1 MNIVVL
7 ISGNGSNLQ
16 AIIDACKTNKIK
28 GTVRA
33 VFSNKADA
41 FGLERARQ
49 AGIATHTLIT
59 SAFDS
64 REAYDRELIHEI
76 DMYAPDVVV
85 LAGFMRILSP
95 AFVSH
100 YAGRLLNI
108 HPSLLPKYP
117 GLHTHR
123 QALENGDEEHGTSV
137 HFVTDELDGGPV
149 ILQAKVPVFAGD
161 TEDDITAR
169 VQTQEHAI
177 YPLVISWFAD
187 GRLKMHENAALP
199 TSNAPVVKAPAL
211 PLAFFNSPVNRKLQQ
226 FFSPFSGIVG
236 HLPILLAIISR
247 QCPVN
252 KTE

>member
-49 AGIATHTLIT
+49 AGIATHTLIA

-161 TEDDITAR
+161 TEDDVTAR

-187 GRLKMHENAALP
+187 SRLKMHENAAWLDGQRLP
-199 TSNAPVVKAPAL
+199 PQGYAAD
-211 PLAFFNSPVNRKLQQ
+211 
-226 FFSPFSGIVG
+226 
-236 HLPILLAIISR
+236 
-247 QCPVN
+247 
-252 KTE
+252 E